1 MSKLLSSYSLAAIDP
16 RLSDSQ
22 EEMQFVWLLSRR
34 LSAEGD
40 EGLTNQ
46 QGGKECKR
54 KSRGVCR
61 AAHRSEESCPK
72 LVQRDEGLINQQGG
86 KECKQKG
93 RGVCGAARRSEAS
106 SAKLVQLS
114 STTMVPTIES
124 SSGIV
129 ASHHFTPEN
138 GGEYFPVILVPFD
151 QMTVFLR
158 QPCIDRLLVDVDSD
172 RVAPRRG
179 GKPHRASSAYALRL
193 LRGHV
198 TTAKARNP

>member
-16 RLSDSQ
+16 RLSASDSQ
-22 EEMQFVWLLSRR
+22 EEMHFVWLLSRR
-34 LSAEGD
+34 LPAEAD
-40 EGLTNQ
+40 ERLLNQ
-46 QGGKECKR
+46 QGGEECTR
-54 KSRGVCR
+54 KKRGVCR
-61 AAHRSEESCPK
+61 AARRSEESRANK
-72 LVQRDEGLINQQGG
+72 L
-86 KECKQKG
+86 
-93 RGVCGAARRSEAS
+93 A
-106 SAKLVQLS
+106 QLS
-114 STTMVPTIES
+114 STMVPTTES

-129 ASHHFTPEN
+129 ASHHLSPEN
-138 GGEYFPVILVPFD
+138 GGESFPVILVPFD

>member
-54 KSRGVCR
+54 KS
-61 AAHRSEESCPK
+61 
-72 LVQRDEGLINQQGG
+72 
-86 KECKQKG
+86 